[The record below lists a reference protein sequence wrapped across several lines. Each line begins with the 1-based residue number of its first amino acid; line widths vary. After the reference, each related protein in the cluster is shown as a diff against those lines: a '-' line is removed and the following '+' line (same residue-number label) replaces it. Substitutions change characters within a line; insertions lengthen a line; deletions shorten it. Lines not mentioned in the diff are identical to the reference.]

1 MEGPNDGYRPESSGK
16 RAGESSG
23 QGIRDWQKNTWFG
36 PAPQNSNPFDE
47 PEDAPELRESR
58 SENVNQ
64 RMGDFWQPQHLT
76 GQNAV
81 NGIREN
87 SRKRN
92 RNSGNQKEKRR
103 KLSPAFW
110 IVPVVLIAILL
121 ILRFAVFTVRDIQV
135 TGNKNIP
142 ASEIIRIS
150 GVRNGDSILTLD
162 EKTVGQRIASDYRL
176 QFKYMI
182 RELPQTVV
190 LAVREREEC
199 CWLTYC
205 GITYVMDKNRM
216 VMREEEDP
224 GFQPKDL
231 VEVKGLEVRSNTMVG
246 QEIVLGNEKQQ
257 EMRLKKQTSAIR
269 NPFCWRRAT
278 AILSASAIWRIFMRN
293 FAVCCWCVMNC
304 IRCRKPA
311 GLSMFPNPIH
321 RSMRRN
327 REIFRSYPGSP
338 SDKKT
343 NGLIQKM

>member
-257 EMRLKKQTSAIR
+257 E
-269 NPFCWRRAT
+269 
-278 AILSASAIWRIFMRN
+278 ILSSLFLHMKVLGCTGEIKEADISNTESILLETRDGYTVSLGDMEDLHA
-293 FAVCCWCVMNC
+293 
-304 IRCRKPA
+304 K
-311 GLSMFPNPIH
+311 L
-321 RSMRRN
+321 RSMLLVCD
-327 REIFRSYPGSP
+327 ELHTMQ
-338 SDKKT
+338 KT
-343 NGLIQKM
+343 GGTINVSKPDTPIYAP